1 MAISHQARQWLRR
14 ALCVIAGLVLWTIAT
29 PAWAR
34 NLATAAPLCDE
45 RGAIT
50 FAALVLAIVQ
60 VGPGIIMLP
69 VLVWAWFTFPIVSA
83 AVFTVYTV
91 PLLLLDN
98 ILRPLVMAR
107 GLQTPMVIIL
117 AGVICGT
124 LAGGLIGLFVGPVVL
139 SVFYDLVSAWMRE
152 PPEGPPLAPRAG
164 GNPTSTGGLAMSN
177 SDGSTT
183 IRRAMPGC
191 GS

>member
-1 MAISHQARQWLRR
+1 ML
-14 ALCVIAGLVLWTIAT
+14 VAGVPFA
-29 PAWAR
+29 
-34 NLATAAPLCDE
+34 
-45 RGAIT
+45 GAIT

-60 VGPGIIMLP
+60 VGPGLVMLP
-69 VLVWAWFTFPIVSA
+69 VLVWAWFTFPILGA
-83 AVFTVYTV
+83 TALTIYTI

-139 SVFYDLVSAWMRE
+139 SVFYDLVSAWVRE
-152 PPEGPPLAPRAG
+152 QPASPPKGP
-164 GNPTSTGGLAMSN
+164 
-177 SDGSTT
+177 
-183 IRRAMPGC
+183 
-191 GS
+191 